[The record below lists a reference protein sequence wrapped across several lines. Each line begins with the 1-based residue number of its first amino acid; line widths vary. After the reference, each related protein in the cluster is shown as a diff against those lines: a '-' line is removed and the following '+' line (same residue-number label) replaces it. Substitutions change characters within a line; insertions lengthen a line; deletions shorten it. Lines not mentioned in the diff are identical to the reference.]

1 MDEVALELQLTLRPA
16 VAAPGVARHVVR
28 GFSQLLHHAVL
39 ESTEL
44 LVTELVTNS
53 LRHGGSPLPIEVR
66 LTITAGGAVRGE
78 VLDLGDGFR
87 GPPRGVRFPGSGATS
102 GWGLYL
108 VENIAQRWGVRE
120 EDGTLVWFEIEPPPD
135 GHNGKARSQP
145 EFAFGQSPRG

>member
-1 MDEVALELQLTLRPA
+1 
-16 VAAPGVARHVVR
+16 VVR
-28 GFSQLLHHAVL
+28 GFAPILEKPVL

-53 LRHGGSPLPIEVR
+53 LRHSGSPLPIELR
-66 LTITAGGAVRGE
+66 LSVTASGSVRGE

-108 VENIAQRWGVRE
+108 VEHIAQRWGVQE
-120 EDGTLVWFEIEPPPD
+120 DDGTTVWFEIDPPPD
-135 GHNGKARSQP
+135 GHNGKARVQQ
-145 EFAFGQSPRG
+145 ELAFGQSPQG